1 MLQRIHRL
9 VNFNPYSL
17 SKKACL
23 GLMASILLM
32 IGCEKKDESVKTQP
46 PDTKISIA
54 NINLEGENRLTSEV
68 TLNWSGSDQ
77 DGFVKGYYLKIRD
90 GEWFFTQKTDS
101 IFTFRIKEN
110 TNRANIDFRVKAV
123 DNQNIED
130 PDPAYLQIPI
140 KNTPPEAAF
149 KEDQMPADTA
159 FTVFPALWEV
169 SDLDGNETIDS
180 IYLKIN
186 DGQWYPFNDLAE
198 FVSIVPT
205 NPAKTGAAEGIVYQG
220 QQSEKLANRIKG
232 LQLNDTNTL
241 YLKAKD
247 IAGSF
252 SEIDTGQTFYLKNK
266 TSDLLAIGG
275 MADFDDATQIFK
287 PLVKEVYGN
296 IDFINFFDEDQNNLP
311 EFWQSTFSLHIN
323 LYDKLFVYT
332 DDGGVNNELLLN
344 LMSNA
349 LQVFLNQNNKLLVS
363 GGFPGN
369 VANNSGIFGF
379 SPMKKFSATQGQAR
393 IARKNHAFPGTQLN
407 NNYDSLQAA
416 DFLTGVQTFTPKNNA
431 AIMYR
436 AEINRLDGYDG
447 TNIVCAQTFNEAN
460 TNQVFWS
467 IPLQS
472 MRKDNEALKGFF
484 NQVLLKEFDW

>member
-1 MLQRIHRL
+1 
-9 VNFNPYSL
+9 
-17 SKKACL
+17 
-23 GLMASILLM
+23 
-32 IGCEKKDESVKTQP
+32 
-46 PDTKISIA
+46 
-54 NINLEGENRLTSEV
+54 
-68 TLNWSGSDQ
+68 
-77 DGFVKGYYLKIRD
+77 
-90 GEWFFTQKTDS
+90 
-101 IFTFRIKEN
+101 
-110 TNRANIDFRVKAV
+110 
-123 DNQNIED
+123 
-130 PDPAYLQIPI
+130 
-140 KNTPPEAAF
+140 
-149 KEDQMPADTA
+149 
-159 FTVFPALWEV
+159 LWEV

-363 GGFPGN
+363 GDFPGN